1 MQPTYSTSDLARLT
15 RGEHERA
22 LREAHYNRLE
32 SDRVSFVERTTAVVH
47 QTRTMAA
54 AGLAAAALIVGV
66 VATLH

>member
-32 SDRVSFVERTTAVVH
+32 SDGVSFTQRTTALVH

-54 AGLAAAALIVGV
+54 GLLAP
-66 VATLH
+66 